1 MNVSDIREG
10 GLPSK
15 CSCRELDGATAKTPP
30 LIVKVSYA
38 LVFWPLLHPWR
49 SQKMV

>member
-15 CSCRELDGATAKTPP
+15 CSCRELDGAMAKTPSLEEP
-30 LIVKVSYA
+30 KDGVS
-38 LVFWPLLHPWR
+38 VNF
-49 SQKMV
+49 